1 MGYSGKRTVYS
12 SLYRVR
18 KKREQQKRKQGFREE
33 ITKNKA
39 KEEKEKKK
47 RPLPDS
53 VAKSLGLA
61 VTD

>member
-1 MGYSGKRTVYS
+1 MVYS

-39 KEEKEKKK
+39 KEGKGKEK
-47 RPLPDS
+47 RPLTER